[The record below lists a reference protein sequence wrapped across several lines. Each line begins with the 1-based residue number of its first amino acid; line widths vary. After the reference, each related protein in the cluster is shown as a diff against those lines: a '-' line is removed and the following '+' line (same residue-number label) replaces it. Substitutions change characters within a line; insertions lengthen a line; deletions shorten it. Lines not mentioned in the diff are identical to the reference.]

1 MKISLDWLKDY
12 VQIDQNS
19 ETLAETLSEL
29 GFPMEGIEYP
39 DGDTVIDVEVTSNRG
54 DCLSHI
60 GIAREI
66 AAAAGSELKLPEI
79 KLAQDK
85 ADVKDLVEVRVDCP
99 DLCKRYTARVITGIK
114 VGPSPDWM
122 KKRLEAV
129 GVRSV
134 NNVVDATNYAMMET
148 GQPPHAFDYDKLS
161 GKQIIVRK
169 AIKGEKLVSIDET
182 KCDLDGNM
190 LIIADADKPVA
201 IAGVMG
207 GLDTEVSETTT
218 TILLEDAYFDPVTVR
233 TTGRKLGIGSESS
246 FRFERQVDV
255 ERIDWAS
262 QRAAQLIIEVAG
274 GKVAKGVVDV
284 YSSRTDEM
292 RVKMRLSRL
301 NSLLGID
308 INSERAV
315 QILAGLDLKPKL
327 DGDVVTCTVPSW
339 RHDIYR
345 EADLIEEVARGYGY
359 GNIPV
364 QSKIHIEVARADKRE
379 KVSCKL
385 RNYLNGCGFY
395 ETINVSFTDA
405 ETAGVFSGGVKD
417 HISVKDDSRKS
428 ANMLRQTLIGSL
440 LNVLRSNYNAGNIPC
455 RIFEIADTFEPSG
468 QELPIE
474 RTKISLVLDGDF
486 RQLRGVIDGLV
497 SAINSEANVEIK
509 PTELKWAQAAGQIF
523 VDGKQVGFAG
533 IVLEQITKK
542 MDILQTLISVAELD
556 LQDLLDLYVE
566 AVAVKPLP
574 RFPSIK
580 RDLSLVVDERVRW
593 ADITAAVAKKATNE
607 LENVVFAGVYRG
619 KPIDPG
625 KKSVTASLVFRDEE
639 GTLKH
644 ETVDQFESSIL
655 DELKNALG
663 AELRAV

>member
-12 VQIDQNS
+12 VQIDQNA
-19 ETLAETLSEL
+19 ENLAETLSEL
-29 GFPMEGIEYP
+29 GFPTESIEYL
-39 DGDTVIDVEVTSNRG
+39 DDDTVIDIEVTSNRG

-66 AAAAGSELKLPEI
+66 AAAGGGGLKLPEI
-79 KLAQDK
+79 KLAQYK
-85 ADVKDLVEVRVDCP
+85 AEMRDYVEVRIDCP
-99 DLCKRYTARVITGIK
+99 DLCKRYTARIITGIK
-114 VGPSPDWM
+114 VGPGPDWM

-129 GVRSV
+129 GIRSV

-148 GQPPHAFDYDKLS
+148 GQPPHAFDYDKLG

-169 AIKGEKLVSIDET
+169 AVKGEKLISIDET
-182 KCDLDGNM
+182 KCDLDENM

-218 TILLEDAYFDPVTVR
+218 TILLEDAHFDPVTVR
-233 TTGRKLGIGSESS
+233 TTGRKLGISSESS
-246 FRFERQVDV
+246 FRFERHVDV
-255 ERIDWAS
+255 ERIDRAS
-262 QRAAQLIIEVAG
+262 QRTAQLIIEVAG
-274 GKVAKGVVDV
+274 GKVVKGVADA
-284 YSSRTDEM
+284 YPSKPDETH
-292 RVKMRLSRL
+292 VQMRLSRL

-308 INSERAV
+308 IDSEKAV
-315 QILAGLDLKPKL
+315 GILAGLELKPTL

-364 QSKIHIEVARADKRE
+364 QSKIHIEVARTDKRE

-395 ETINVSFTDA
+395 ETINISFTDA
-405 ETAGVFSGGVKD
+405 ETAEVFSGGSAD

-428 ANMLRQTLIGSL
+428 ANMLRQTLLGSL
-440 LNVLRSNYNAGNIPC
+440 LNVLKSNYNAGNIPC
-455 RIFEIADTFEPSG
+455 RIFEIADTFEPSD
-468 QELPIE
+468 QELPVE
-474 RTKISLVLDGDF
+474 RTKISLALDGDF
-486 RQLRGVIDGLV
+486 RQLRGVIEGLASV
-497 SAINSEANVEIK
+497 INSEANVEIK
-509 PTELKWAQAAGQIF
+509 PSEFKWAQAGGQIF
-523 VDGKQVGFAG
+523 VGGKQIGFAG
-533 IVLEQITKK
+533 VISEQTAKK
-542 MDILQTLISVAELD
+542 MDILQTVISVAELD
-556 LQDLLDLYVE
+556 LQDLLDLHLE
-566 AVAVKPLP
+566 AVTVKPLP

-580 RDLSLVVDERVRW
+580 RDLSLVVDEPVSW
-593 ADITAAVAKKATNE
+593 ADIKGTIAKKATDE
-607 LENVVFAGVYRG
+607 LEDVVFAGIYRG
-619 KPIDPG
+619 KPINPG

-663 AELRAV
+663 AELRTV

>member
-1 MKISLDWLKDY
+1 MKISLDWLKNY
-12 VQIDQNS
+12 VQIDQS
-19 ETLAETLSEL
+19 AETLAETLSEL

-39 DGDTVIDVEVTSNRG
+39 DGDTVIDIEVTSNRG

-66 AAAAGSELKLPEI
+66 AAATGRELKLPDI

-85 ADVKDLVEVRVDCP
+85 AEVKDFVEVRVDCP
-99 DLCKRYTARVITGIK
+99 DLCKRYTARIITGIK

-122 KKRLEAV
+122 KKRLEAI

-148 GQPPHAFDYDKLS
+148 GQPSHAFDYDKLS

-169 AIKGEKLVSIDET
+169 AVKGEKLVSIDET
-182 KCDLDGNM
+182 KCELDENM

-218 TILLEDAYFDPVTVR
+218 TVLLEDAHFDPVTVR
-233 TTGRKLGIGSESS
+233 TTGRKLGISSESS
-246 FRFERQVDV
+246 FRFERHVDV

-262 QRAAQLIIEVAG
+262 QRTAQLIIEVAG
-274 GKVAKGVVDV
+274 GKVVKGVADT
-284 YSSRTDEM
+284 YPSKSDETYVQM
-292 RVKMRLSRL
+292 RISRL

-308 INSERAV
+308 IDSERAV
-315 QILAGLDLKPKL
+315 EILAGFDLKPNL
-327 DGDVVTCTVPSW
+327 DGDVVTCAAPSW

-364 QSKIHIEVARADKRE
+364 QSKIQIEVACADKRE

-395 ETINVSFTDA
+395 ETINISFTDA
-405 ETAGVFSGGVKD
+405 ETAEIFSGDSKD
-417 HISVKDDSRKS
+417 YVSVKDDSRKS
-428 ANMLRQTLIGSL
+428 ANMLRQTLLGSL
-440 LNVLRSNYNAGNIPC
+440 LNVLKSNYNAGNIPC

-474 RTKISLVLDGDF
+474 RTKMSLVLDGDF
-486 RQLRGVIDGLV
+486 RQLRGVIDGLI
-497 SAINSEANVEIK
+497 SIINSEINVEIK
-509 PTELKWAQAAGQIF
+509 PFEFKWAQVAGQIF
-523 VDGKQVGFAG
+523 VCGKQIGFAG
-533 IVLEQITKK
+533 VLSEQAAKK
-542 MDILQTLISVAELD
+542 MDIPQAVISVAELD
-556 LQDLLDLYVE
+556 LQDLLDLHVE
-566 AVAVKPLP
+566 AVTVKPLP

-580 RDLSLVVDERVRW
+580 RDISLVVDEPVSW
-593 ADITAAVAKKATNE
+593 ADITTAIAKKATDE
-607 LENVVFAGVYRG
+607 LEDVVFAGIYRG
-619 KPIDPG
+619 KPIDSG
-625 KKSVTASLVFRDEE
+625 KKSVTVSLVFRDEE

-655 DELKNALG
+655 DELKNTLG
-663 AELRAV
+663 AELRTV

>member
-1 MKISLDWLKDY
+1 MKISLDWLKNY
-12 VQIDQNS
+12 VQIDQNAES
-19 ETLAETLSEL
+19 LAETLSDL
-29 GFPMEGIEYP
+29 GFPTESIEYL
-39 DGDTVIDVEVTSNRG
+39 DGDTVIDIEVTSNRG

-66 AAAAGSELKLPEI
+66 AAAGGGELQLPEI
-79 KLAQDK
+79 NLPQDK
-85 ADVKDLVEVRVDCP
+85 VEVTDFVAARIDCP
-99 DLCKRYTARVITGIK
+99 DLCKRYTARIITGIK

-169 AIKGEKLVSIDET
+169 AVKGEKLISIDET
-182 KCDLDGNM
+182 KCDLDESM

-218 TILLEDAYFDPVTVR
+218 TILLEDAHFDPVTVR
-233 TTGRKLGIGSESS
+233 TTGRKLGISSESS
-246 FRFERQVDV
+246 FRFERHVDV

-262 QRAAQLIIEVAG
+262 QRTAQLIIEVAG
-274 GKVAKGVVDV
+274 GKAAKGVADA
-284 YSSRTDEM
+284 YPCKPDET
-292 RVKMRLSRL
+292 RVQMRLSRL

-308 INSERAV
+308 IDSERAV
-315 QILAGLDLKPKL
+315 GILAGLDLKPNL

-364 QSKIHIEVARADKRE
+364 QSKVQIEVARADKRE

-395 ETINVSFTDA
+395 ETINISFTDA
-405 ETAGVFSGGVKD
+405 ETAEVFSGGSGD

-440 LNVLRSNYNAGNIPC
+440 LNVLKSNYNAGNIPC

-474 RTKISLVLDGDF
+474 RTKISLAVDGDF
-486 RQLRGVIDGLV
+486 RQLRGVIEGLASV
-497 SAINSEANVEIK
+497 INSEANVEIK
-509 PTELKWAQAAGQIF
+509 PAEFKWAQAAGQIF
-523 VDGKQVGFAG
+523 VSGKQVGFAG
-533 IVLEQITKK
+533 VVSEQAVKK
-542 MDILQTLISVAELD
+542 MDLPQTVISVAELD
-556 LQDLLDLYVE
+556 LQDLLDLHLE

-580 RDLSLVVDERVRW
+580 RDLSLVVDEPVSW
-593 ADITAAVAKKATNE
+593 ADITGAIAKKATDE
-607 LENVVFAGVYRG
+607 LEDVVFAGIYRG

-644 ETVDQFESSIL
+644 ETVDQFENSIL
-655 DELKNALG
+655 NELKNSLG

>member
-1 MKISLDWLKDY
+1 MKISLDWLKNY
-12 VQIDQNS
+12 VQIDQNA

-29 GFPMEGIEYP
+29 GFPTESIEYP

-66 AAAAGSELKLPEI
+66 AAATGRELKLPDI

-85 ADVKDLVEVRVDCP
+85 AEAKDFVEARIDCS
-99 DLCKRYTARVITGIK
+99 DLCKRYTARIITGIK

-134 NNVVDATNYAMMET
+134 NNVVDATNYAMVET

-169 AIKGEKLVSIDET
+169 AVKGEKLVSIDDT
-182 KCDLDGNM
+182 KCDLDENM

-218 TILLEDAYFDPVTVR
+218 MILLEDAHFDPVTVR
-233 TTGRKLGIGSESS
+233 MTSRKLGISSESS
-246 FRFERQVDV
+246 FRFERHVDV

-262 QRAAQLIIEVAG
+262 QRTAQLIIEVAG
-274 GKVAKGVVDV
+274 GKVVKGVADA
-284 YSSRTDEM
+284 YHSRPDETCVQM
-292 RVKMRLSRL
+292 RISRL

-308 INSERAV
+308 IDSERAV
-315 QILAGLDLKPKL
+315 EILAGLGLKPNL
-327 DGDVVTCTVPSW
+327 DGDVVTCTAPSW

-395 ETINVSFTDA
+395 ETINISFTDV
-405 ETAGVFSGGVKD
+405 ETAEVFLDGSKG

-440 LNVLRSNYNAGNIPC
+440 LNVLKSNYNAGNIPC

-474 RTKISLVLDGDF
+474 KTKISLVLDGDF
-486 RQLRGVIDGLV
+486 RQLRGVIDGLISV
-497 SAINSEANVEIK
+497 VNSEVNVEIK
-509 PTELKWAQAAGQIF
+509 PAGFKWAQAAGQIF
-523 VDGKQVGFAG
+523 VGGKQIGFAG
-533 IVLEQITKK
+533 VVSEQTAKK
-542 MDILQTLISVAELD
+542 MDILQTVISVAELD
-556 LQDLLDLYVE
+556 LQDLLDLYME
-566 AVAVKPLP
+566 AVAVKSLP

-580 RDLSLVVDERVRW
+580 RDLSLVVDEPVSW
-593 ADITAAVAKKATNE
+593 ADITTAIAKKATDE
-607 LENVVFAGVYRG
+607 LEDVVFAGIYRG
-619 KPIDPG
+619 KPINPG

-655 DELKNALG
+655 DELKNSLG
-663 AELRAV
+663 AELRSV